1 MDNQDDAL
9 RAFRSFFAP
18 MPEAVLLLHPESL
31 VVLACNAAAAGIFNT
46 SQKAL
51 LGRSLSEMTT
61 NKPDWEE
68 FARIARISRSSLP
81 GAFRYLNRA
90 GEQATLRADAF
101 TLPVGGA
108 GLLFLRLRESH
119 AAHRDF
125 GILNEQIERLTR
137 EVDRRRRAEQH
148 QRTLVEELNHRVMNM
163 LTTVQGIVRQ
173 TLKNAAVAPDTQKA
187 TDARIAALAAGHRLI
202 ARASWNAVG
211 LSQMVSAI
219 LLPLDVGSGRIRA
232 EGPDTLL
239 HPNQA
244 MALAMAIHELATNA
258 VKYGALSNNVGH
270 VRISWDVRNT
280 GDVHLSWVEEGGP
293 PVKEPHRQGF
303 GTRLIDKNLP
313 AELGG
318 SVRRELLPG
327 GLHCVIDFP
336 LKR

>member
-18 MPEAVLLLHPESL
+18 MPEAFLLLHPGSL
-31 VVLACNAAAAGIFNT
+31 VVLACNAAAAGILNT

-51 LGRSLSEMTT
+51 MGRSLSEMAT

-68 FARIARISRSSLP
+68 FARIARISRNSLP
-81 GAFRYLNRA
+81 GAFQYLNGT
-90 GEQATLRADAF
+90 GEQITLRADAF
-101 TLPVGGA
+101 TLPA
-108 GLLFLRLRESH
+108 GSSGLIFLRLREAQ

-125 GILNEQIERLTR
+125 GILNEQIGRLTR
-137 EVDRRRRAEQH
+137 EIGQRRQAEQH

-173 TLKNAAVAPDTQKA
+173 TLRNASVAPDTQRM

-202 ARASWNAVG
+202 ARASWNAVE

-219 LLPLDVGSGRIRA
+219 LLPLDVGSGRIQA
-232 EGPDTLL
+232 HGPEALL
-239 HPNQA
+239 RPNQA
-244 MALAMAIHELATNA
+244 MALAMAFHELATNA

-270 VRISWDVRNT
+270 VRISWEVRRT

-293 PVKEPHRQGF
+293 PVKEPDRRGF
-303 GTRLIDKNLP
+303 GSRLIEKNLP

-318 SVRRELLPG
+318 SVRREFLPH
-327 GLHCVIDFP
+327 GLRCMITFP